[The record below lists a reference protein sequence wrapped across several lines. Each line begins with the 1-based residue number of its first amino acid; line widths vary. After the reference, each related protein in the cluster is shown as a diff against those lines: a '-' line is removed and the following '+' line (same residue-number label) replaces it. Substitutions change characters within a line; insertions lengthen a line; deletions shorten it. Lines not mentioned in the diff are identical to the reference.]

1 MMDDYSVYAQYYD
14 LDHGGLDADL
24 MMIEQLAALCGSP
37 ILELACGTGRALL
50 PLARQGYQVTGVDI
64 SPGMLEIARH
74 KIEVEGLT
82 DQVMLVEQDMRRLDL
97 DGRFNLA
104 FVALNSFMHLLTVND
119 QVESLVRIRHHL
131 NPGGRLLLDLFNPD
145 LGRLLDF
152 RGQVS
157 LDKVMT
163 DPETGHRLMKMR
175 SEKVDLSQQTV
186 YVTYMI
192 DDVDDQGVVH
202 RTIIPFSLRYLF
214 CAELEHLLQRAGFN
228 VEAVYGSYDLDDFC
242 GDSDKMITVAR
253 RLD

>member
-1 MMDDYSVYAQYYD
+1 MDDYSAYAQFYD

-24 MMIEQLAALCGSP
+24 MMIEQLAALCGPP

-64 SPGMLEIARH
+64 SHKMLAVARR
-74 KIEVEGLT
+74 KIEAEGLADRVT
-82 DQVMLVEQDMRRLDL
+82 LVEQDMRRLAL
-97 DGRFNLA
+97 DDRFNLA
-104 FVALNSFMHLLTVND
+104 FVALNSFMHLLTPND
-119 QVESLVRIRHHL
+119 QIESLRRIRHHL

-157 LDKVMT
+157 LDKVMI

-175 SEKVDLSQQTV
+175 SDRADLGRQTV

-192 DDVDDQGVVH
+192 DDVDDQDVVH
-202 RTIIPFSLRYLF
+202 RTLVSFSLRYLF
-214 CAELEHLLQRAGFN
+214 RAELEHLLERAGFA
-228 VEAVYGSYDLDDFC
+228 VEAVYGSYDLDDFDS
-242 GDSDKMITVAR
+242 DSDKMITVAR

>member
-1 MMDDYSVYAQYYD
+1 MDDYSAYAQFYD

-24 MMIEQLAALCGSP
+24 MMIEQLAALCGPP

-64 SPGMLEIARH
+64 SPNMLAIARR
-74 KIEVEGLT
+74 KIEGEGLADRVT
-82 DQVMLVEQDMRRLDL
+82 LAEQDMRRLAL

-104 FVALNSFMHLLTVND
+104 FVALNSFMHLLTPND
-119 QVESLVRIRHHL
+119 QIESLSRIRHHL

-152 RGQVS
+152 RDQVS
-157 LDKVMT
+157 LDKVMI

-175 SEKVDLSQQTV
+175 SDRADLGRQTV

-192 DDVDDQGVVH
+192 DDVDDQGIVH
-202 RTIIPFSLRYLF
+202 RTLVSFSLRYLF
-214 CAELEHLLQRAGFN
+214 RAELEHLLERAGFA
-228 VEAVYGSYDLDDFC
+228 VEAVYGSYDLDDFDS
-242 GDSDKMITVAR
+242 DSDKMITVAR